1 MTMFLLCGVALY
13 GLSGA
18 SASIL
23 NSTNSS
29 AENTTNITSQLTI
42 NATNSSINQT
52 SVNQSSNLITSTTKN
67 SIVNQTQSEN
77 TTQAAA
83 GDVYSNIHALWI
95 NTNDYKNINVT
106 ELEEA
111 NITDVFVKSNIYSTP
126 TYQTVLSS
134 VLAQLNG
141 TGIGVHAW
149 ITCFKDASGNWID
162 PQSSTGQSHEAEVIA
177 AIENIVKNYDVA
189 GIHLDYVRYPG
200 TAYKNNASLNETA
213 NIQASTNAVTS
224 FVERVYSAVK
234 AIKQDV
240 AVSAAVM
247 PEGSVNAKYYG
258 QDYSALAQY
267 LDFMVAMVYKGNY
280 NATSAWVG
288 TTTAY
293 IVAHANGTPVVT
305 GLQTYKNDTDT
316 TPLSA
321 SELINDTQVAIGN
334 GSSGYA
340 LFRYGLIDENF
351 YNEVAKLTVTAVDPV
366 NNAVSIAVDKVITV
380 TFSKPIQAGNKWI
393 ELVNSKGAL
402 IPITWSING
411 NILTITPSSV
421 LSHGVKYTLLIH
433 TGSVTDL
440 AGNNI
445 AGYVSRFTTST
456 DSTAPTVKTVDPAN
470 NAVNVA
476 ADKVINV
483 TFSEAIKAGTGWIE
497 LVTSNGTIVPSTWST
512 NGKVLTVTPS
522 SVLSHGVKYLLLI
535 HTGSVTD
542 LAGNKIAGY
551 VSRFTVE
558 TVAPTVKAVD
568 PANNAVNVAV
578 SKVIK
583 VTFSESI
590 KAGTGW
596 IELQNSN
603 GTIVPTTWSI
613 NGNILTVTPSS
624 ALSEDTKYLLLIHT
638 GSVTDLAGNN
648 VAGYVSRFTTDSS
661 TVTFTRA
668 QILDASARVKA
679 YVEANYGLPNYV
691 TISTTQVS
699 MAQFLQMMS
708 VCLLQ
713 IKNGT
718 TSNIALPN
726 VSAPANPTDTVKSG
740 NINKTEYLDMAQR
753 IVNFSL
759 NGTAPNYVSSSLGNI
774 QFESAV
780 YIYSKILNFYYTNS
794 STLPN
799 YVTVSPWTTITN
811 KTSTSTIPAE
821 LKEYLQA
828 TANCQSTNAQIIALS
843 KSIIANAG
851 ATTTY
856 AKAVA
861 IFNWVRD
868 NIGYSFYYNT
878 NYGAV
883 GTLNAKTGNCVDT
896 SHLLIALERAAGI
909 PARYEHGYCK
919 FSTAW
924 YGHVWAQVYVDGK
937 WYSADAISSRNTF
950 GVINNWNTATATI
963 YGTYAELPF

>member
-1 MTMFLLCGVALY
+1 MLLLLALSVNCTYANVDSNDTVANLTNTTAIQV
-13 GLSGA
+13 LTD
-18 SASIL
+18 
-23 NSTNSS
+23 NSTLNGTNTSNNTPTTSNNSVS
-29 AENTTNITSQLTI
+29 NGTSDGIIKT
-42 NATNSSINQT
+42 NATNAGNTTSANTKNTTSTNTGNITNTVTNQVNNEN
-52 SVNQSSNLITSTTKN
+52 SVNSA
-67 SIVNQTQSEN
+67 
-77 TTQAAA
+77 AAA
-83 GDVYSNIHALWI
+83 GEIDYSNVHGIWVATGDALSL
-95 NTNDYKNINVT
+95 NVN
-106 ELEEA
+106 ELLNA

-189 GIHLDYVRYPG
+189 GIHLDYIRYSG
-200 TAYKNNASLNETA
+200 VESKNQAAYQNNETA
-213 NIQASTNAVTS
+213 ATNAVTS

-380 TFSKPIQAGNKWI
+380 TFSKPIQNGTGWI
-393 ELVNSKGAL
+393 ELVTSSGTVM
-402 IPITWSING
+402 PSSWSISG
-411 NILTITPSSV
+411 STLTVTPSSV
-421 LSHGVKYTLLIH
+421 LSYGVKYLLLIH

-497 LVTSNGTIVPSTWST
+497 LVTSNGTSVPSTWST
-512 NGKVLTVTPS
+512 NGNVLTVTAS
-522 SVLSHGVKYLLLI
+522 NTLSKGVKYLLLI

-542 LAGNKIAGY
+542 LAGNKVAGY
-551 VSRFTVE
+551 VSRFTAD
-558 TVAPTVKAVD
+558 TAAPTVKAVYSVNNAVDTVINVTFSETIKAGTGWIELVTSDGTVVPSTWSTNGNVLTVTASNTLSKGVKYLLLIHTGSVTDLAGNNVAGYVSHFTVDTVSPTVKTVD
-568 PANNAVNVAV
+568 PTNNAVNVAV
-578 SKVIK
+578 NKVIK
-583 VTFSESI
+583 VTFSETI

-603 GTIVPTTWSI
+603 GTLIPITWSVS
-613 NGNILTVTPSS
+613 GNVLTVAPNSTLSS
-624 ALSEDTKYLLLIHT
+624 GVKYLLLIHT

-648 VAGYVSRFTTDSS
+648 VAGYVSRFTT
-661 TVTFTRA
+661 
-668 QILDASARVKA
+668 
-679 YVEANYGLPNYV
+679 
-691 TISTTQVS
+691 VS
-699 MAQFLQMMS
+699 Q
-708 VCLLQ
+708 
-713 IKNGT
+713 
-718 TSNIALPN
+718 
-726 VSAPANPTDTVKSG
+726 
-740 NINKTEYLDMAQR
+740 
-753 IVNFSL
+753 
-759 NGTAPNYVSSSLGNI
+759 
-774 QFESAV
+774 
-780 YIYSKILNFYYTNS
+780 
-794 STLPN
+794 
-799 YVTVSPWTTITN
+799 
-811 KTSTSTIPAE
+811 STSTIPAA
-821 LKEYLQA
+821 LLPYLQE
-828 TANCQSTNAQIIALS
+828 TKNCQSTNAQIIALS

-856 AKAVA
+856 AKAMA
-861 IFNWVRD
+861 IFNWVRN
-868 NIGYSFYYNT
+868 NIDYSFYYNT
-878 NYGAV
+878 KYGAV

-896 SHLLIALERAAGI
+896 THLLIALERAAGI
-909 PARYEHGYCK
+909 PARYVHGYCK
-919 FSTAW
+919 FSSGSW
-924 YGHVWAQVYVDGK
+924 YGHVWAQIYVDGK
-937 WYSADAISSRNTF
+937 WYAADAISYRNTF
-950 GVINNWNTATATI
+950 GVINNWNTATAKI
-963 YGTYAELPF
+963 YGTYATLSF